1 MSPLDELKM
10 KNAGLTV
17 SRMVESYKRAVDPK
31 EHITI
36 LADQT
41 LIEPEHIV
49 EILKEAGC
57 KVEKWHKRWT
67 PGVKRES
74 VEVLEKIHEA
84 SQISHE
90 RNIESQEREHKEV
103 RNVEEKKKRA
113 YNRKP
118 KQESKAAV
126 DQEEVIDGT
135 ELTIPKEGGRIT
147 ISKEEMEPLM
157 IHSEVCTSRAPVPSW
172 LYDLAETEYQ
182 LTKNRLEPYL
192 KDIERMKSIEEWMST
207 HEAV

>member
-74 VEVLEKIHEA
+74 VEALEKIHEA
-84 SQISHE
+84 SQISHKH
-90 RNIESQEREHKEV
+90 NIESQEREHKEV

-113 YNRKP
+113 YHRKP
-118 KQESKAAV
+118 KQESKTAV
-126 DQEEVIDGT
+126 AQEEVIDGT
-135 ELTIPKEGGRIT
+135 ELTSPGEGATLIIQRDG
-147 ISKEEMEPLM
+147 MEPL
-157 IHSEVCTSRAPVPSW
+157 ILHPEEVSWREPVPSW